1 MKVAVIKENIMS
13 IGLKRG
19 TVAVEPHSVTWEIS
33 AQEVIHKIKDI
44 LRNDIIDIQHIGST
58 SVKSICAKPIV
69 DIVVGVSDFQK
80 MFNHN
85 EELSNIGIF
94 YRGEDYP
101 GQLLYACGDLE
112 NNLQTH
118 FVHVVI
124 YGSEKWTN
132 YINMRDYLNSH
143 EDVAKKYDELK
154 KSLAIKYPE
163 DRIAYTDAKS
173 ELIEEILQSAKE
185 WREKLTS

>member
-1 MKVAVIKENIMS
+1 MS

-19 TVAVEPHSVTWEIS
+19 TVTVEPHSVEWDIS
-33 AQEVIHKIKDI
+33 AQEMIHKIREV
-44 LRNDIIDIQHIGST
+44 LRSDIIDIQHIGST

-69 DIVVGVSDFQK
+69 DIVVGVSDFENLLK
-80 MFNHN
+80 HN
-85 EELSNIGIF
+85 DELSNIGNF

-101 GQLLYACGDLE
+101 GQLLYVCGDLE
-112 NNLQTH
+112 NNIQTH

-124 YGSEKWTN
+124 YGSEKWDN

-143 EDVAKKYDELK
+143 EEVAKRYDELK
-154 KSLAIKYPE
+154 KSLAIKYPD

-173 ELIEEILQSAKE
+173 ELIEEILQYAKK
-185 WREKLTS
+185 WRKTKVNVE